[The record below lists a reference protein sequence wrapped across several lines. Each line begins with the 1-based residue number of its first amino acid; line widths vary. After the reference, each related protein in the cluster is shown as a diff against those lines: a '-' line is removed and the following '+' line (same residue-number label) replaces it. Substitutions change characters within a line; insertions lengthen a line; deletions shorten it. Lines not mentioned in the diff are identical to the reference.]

1 MAAKKKASAAR
12 AAPQKSKKKKS
23 RAGRIVAVI
32 LLTVLL
38 AAVGCGI
45 YYAIETNGFT
55 RFEYVEY
62 NGRRLGTAERGVKL
76 ARGKNVFE
84 IKSMKPAG
92 GAGKYTVKIQANGE
106 AKFTFQADGNPQ
118 SFAHVGEVTEYFG
131 IEISEDRFEVNIP
144 SDYSVSA
151 VLSEKYGGE
160 TVTLPDEL
168 PKDTDFWIMSVGLSD
183 GKNILIY
190 FGVSDKPTISI
201 NPPHIIF

>member
-23 RAGRIVAVI
+23 RAGRLVAVI

-84 IKSMKPAG
+84 IKMKPAA
-92 GAGKYTVKIQANGE
+92 GAGKYTVRIQANSE
-106 AKFTFQADGNPQ
+106 AQFTFQADGNPQ
-118 SFAHVGEVTEYFG
+118 SFAHVGDVTEYFG

-183 GKNILIY
+183 GKNILVY

>member
-1 MAAKKKASAAR
+1 MAAKKKASTAR
-12 AAPQKSKKKKS
+12 AAPQKSKKKS

-55 RFEYVEY
+55 RFEYLEY

-76 ARGKNVFE
+76 DRGKNVFE

-92 GAGKYTVKIQANGE
+92 GAGKYTVKIQANSE

-118 SFAHVGEVTEYFG
+118 SFAHVGDVTEYFG

-144 SDYSVSA
+144 RIIRFRQCCRKSTAAKRSRCPMNCRKTRTSGSCPSGCRTGKTYLYTSVYLTSRRSA
-151 VLSEKYGGE
+151 
-160 TVTLPDEL
+160 
-168 PKDTDFWIMSVGLSD
+168 
-183 GKNILIY
+183 
-190 FGVSDKPTISI
+190 
-201 NPPHIIF
+201 

>member
-23 RAGRIVAVI
+23 RAGRLVAVI

-76 ARGKNVFE
+76 ARGKNVFV
-84 IKSMKPAG
+84 IKSMKPAA
-92 GAGKYTVKIQANGE
+92 GAGKYTVRIQANSE
-106 AKFTFQADGNPQ
+106 AQFTFQADGNPQ
-118 SFAHVGEVTEYFG
+118 SFAHVGDVTEYFG

-144 SDYSVSA
+144 SDYSPRTDPRRSLCRNTPLPPRHGQKIA
-151 VLSEKYGGE
+151 DFRPPE
-160 TVTLPDEL
+160 T
-168 PKDTDFWIMSVGLSD
+168 
-183 GKNILIY
+183 
-190 FGVSDKPTISI
+190 
-201 NPPHIIF
+201 

>member
-23 RAGRIVAVI
+23 RAGRLVAVI

-84 IKSMKPAG
+84 IKMKPAA
-92 GAGKYTVKIQANGE
+92 GAGKYTVRIQANSE
-106 AKFTFQADGNPQ
+106 AQFTFQADGNPQ
-118 SFAHVGEVTEYFG
+118 SFAHVGDVTEYFG

>member
-23 RAGRIVAVI
+23 RAGRLVAVI

-62 NGRRLGTAERGVKL
+62 NGRRLETTEKGVKL
-76 ARGKNVFE
+76 DRGKNVFE
-84 IKSMKPAG
+84 IKSMKPAA
-92 GAGKYTVKIQANGE
+92 GAGKYTVRIQANSE

-144 SDYSVSA
+144 SNYSVSS

>member
-12 AAPQKSKKKKS
+12 AAPQKPKKKS

-38 AAVGCGI
+38 ASVGCGI

-62 NGRRLGTAERGVKL
+62 NGRRLETTEKGVKL
-76 ARGKNVFE
+76 DRGKNVFE
-84 IKSMKPAG
+84 IKSMKPAAG
-92 GAGKYTVKIQANGE
+92 VGKYTVRIQANSE
-106 AKFTFQADGNPQ
+106 AQFTFQADGNPQ
-118 SFAHVGEVTEYFG
+118 SFAHVGDVTEYFG

-183 GKNILIY
+183 GKNILVY

>member
-12 AAPQKSKKKKS
+12 AAPQKSKKRKS

-38 AAVGCGI
+38 ASVGCGI

-62 NGRRLGTAERGVKL
+62 NGRRLETTEKGVKL

-84 IKSMKPAG
+84 IKSMKPAA
-92 GAGKYTVKIQANGE
+92 GAGKYTVRIQANSE

-144 SDYSVSA
+144 SDYSVSS

-190 FGVSDKPTISI
+190 FGVSNKPTISI

>member
-12 AAPQKSKKKKS
+12 AAPQKPKKKS

-84 IKSMKPAG
+84 IKSMKPAA
-92 GAGKYTVKIQANGE
+92 GAGKYTVRIQANSE
-106 AKFTFQADGNPQ
+106 AQFTFQADGNPQ
-118 SFAHVGEVTEYFG
+118 SFSHVGEVTEYFG

-144 SDYSVSA
+144 SDYSVSS
-151 VLSEKYGGE
+151 VLSESTAAKRSRCPMNCRKTRISGSCPSGCRTGKPYLY
-160 TVTLPDEL
+160 T
-168 PKDTDFWIMSVGLSD
+168 SVYLTSRR
-183 GKNILIY
+183 
-190 FGVSDKPTISI
+190 SA
-201 NPPHIIF
+201 